1 MIQKKIF
8 MNYKRGDV
16 VILSFPFVTPDGTM
30 QKARPALVISD
41 HSIRRRFDDL
51 ILVGI
56 TSRRLDDVT
65 ETEFLIK
72 ESADYFEQS
81 GLKKSSVVRCE
92 YLMTVPKSL
101 VTRKLGQ
108 LPNDIMKSIDKR
120 IMKSLGLESRKS
132 KQEKTNSEKKIEDL
146 PDKNKG

>member
-1 MIQKKIF
+1 

-16 VILSFPFVTPDGTM
+16 VILPFPFVTPDGTM

-65 ETEFLIK
+65 E
-72 ESADYFEQS
+72 ADYFEQS